1 MPSEEPAARALP
13 PDDLLRA
20 CLRGEDAA
28 WRLFLERYGDLM
40 YSVPLRMGVR
50 RSDAEEIF
58 QTTLVAIY
66 QRLGTLKDPGRL
78 VNWISEIARRKT
90 LYYLR
95 KRSREVSES
104 EEGLPDT
111 ADQAPLALQAMESLE
126 ASQVVHESLLGLAPR
141 CREMIVALY
150 LSDPP
155 MSYKALAERYHIA
168 IGTVG
173 PTRAHCLKAL
183 RAALVARGYR
193 EPAAMGRRR
202 GSGRNP
208 PADSAADSPA
218 DSPASSPP
226 DSPLDSDPDSL

>member
-1 MPSEEPAARALP
+1 MPSEQPARALP

-40 YSVPLRMGVR
+40 YSVPLKMGVR

-66 QRLGTLKDPGRL
+66 QRLGTLKDPARL
-78 VNWISEIARRKT
+78 VNWISEIARRQT

-95 KRSREVSES
+95 KRSREVAES

-111 ADQAPLALQAMESLE
+111 ADRAPLALQSMESLE
-126 ASQVVHESLLGLAPR
+126 ASQVVHEALLGLAPR
-141 CREMIVALY
+141 CRELIVALY
-150 LSDPP
+150 LTDPP
-155 MSYKALAERYHIA
+155 SSYKALAQRYGIA

-183 RAALVARGYR
+183 RAALAARGYR
-193 EPAAMGRRR
+193 EPAAPRR
-202 GSGRNP
+202 GRAGARNP
-208 PADSAADSPA
+208 P
-218 DSPASSPP
+218 P
-226 DSPLDSDPDSL
+226 DST